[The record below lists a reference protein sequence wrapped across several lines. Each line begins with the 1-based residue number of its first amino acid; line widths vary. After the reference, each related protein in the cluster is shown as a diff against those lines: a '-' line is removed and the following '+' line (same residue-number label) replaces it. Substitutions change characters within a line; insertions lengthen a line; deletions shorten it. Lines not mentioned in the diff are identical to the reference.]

1 MSRRAGALRARPG
14 SLAGMTTTTLDSLLS
29 HDTSDMLGAAAT
41 LPSQLRDGLARSA
54 RVREQLV
61 ETWPGDR
68 GASPRTLVVCGMGG
82 SGVGADLLPAA
93 AEVTAPVVAV
103 KGYEL
108 PTWVTDEDRVV
119 CVSYS
124 GATSETLSCFRQA
137 IDRSVVAAVITTG
150 GELAERAGAE
160 GVPVV
165 ELPSGM
171 QPRAAVGVIFG
182 ALIGVAEALGVVE
195 DATATVEEAV
205 DGASVVVDQHAGTGP
220 EHGAAEPP
228 ALGFARQMHDHVI
241 VVSGAGHTEAVAH
254 RWKAQVNEN
263 AKVPCFANAYPELC
277 HNELVGWEFARSTGA
292 RWALVE
298 LMPFEASDAIR
309 ARFDITRRIVADS
322 LDVDLRFEPR
332 SRSRA
337 AATFEQLSWGD
348 HVSIF
353 LALLRGIDPTPVDRI
368 HQLKAELAG
377 R

>member
-1 MSRRAGALRARPG
+1 MATS
-14 SLAGMTTTTLDSLLS
+14 TLDSLLV
-29 HDTSDMLGAAAT
+29 HDTSDMLGAVAS
-41 LPSQLRDGLARSA
+41 LPGQLPDGLARA
-54 RVREQLV
+54 EAVREDL
-61 ETWPGDR
+61 EAAWPRDS
-68 GASPRTLVVCGMGG
+68 GANPRALVVCGMGG

-93 AEVTAPVVAV
+93 ADVLAPVVAV

-108 PTWVTDEDRVV
+108 PSWVTDEDRVV

-124 GATSETLSCFRQA
+124 GATSETLTCFSQSLE
-137 IDRSVVAAVITTG
+137 RSIVAAVITTG
-150 GELAERAGAE
+150 GELADRARAE

-195 DATATVEEAV
+195 DAAATIESAVE
-205 DGASVVVDQHAGTGP
+205 GSTLVVDQHTGTGP
-220 EHGAAEPP
+220 EHGAASPP
-228 ALGFARQMHDHVI
+228 ALEFARQLHDHVI

-263 AKVPCFANAYPELC
+263 SKVPCFANAYPELC
-277 HNELVGWEFARSTGA
+277 HNELVGWEYARSTGA

-298 LMPFEASDAIR
+298 LLPFEASEAIR
-309 ARFDITRRIVADS
+309 ARFEITRRLIAGS

-337 AATFEQLSWGD
+337 AATFEMLVWGD
-348 HVSIF
+348 YVSTY

-368 HQLKAELAG
+368 HALKGELAG